1 LPPVVI
7 TKPAFNEPRILPLLL
22 TATEGKKRSQ
32 NNSYSPQDRIACAVQ
47 KVDNYV
53 LPMSPKNASKTNI
66 TELLHEW
73 NSGNTDVAD
82 NLLPLI
88 YDELHRRAA
97 AFMRKERQN
106 HTLQPTAL
114 VHEAYL
120 KLIGQR
126 NDNWND
132 RQHFFAI
139 ASQVMR
145 RILVDHARS
154 RHRQKRG
161 GSKEDLPLE
170 EALLVGAEE
179 ANVDLIAL
187 DEAMAKLAKLDPQQE
202 RLVELRYFGGL
213 SLDETAKAIGV
224 SRATAAR
231 EWQVAKAWLHRE
243 MTRRN

>member
-1 LPPVVI
+1 
-7 TKPAFNEPRILPLLL
+7 
-22 TATEGKKRSQ
+22 
-32 NNSYSPQDRIACAVQ
+32 
-47 KVDNYV
+47 
-53 LPMSPKNASKTNI
+53 MSPDNAVSPNV
-66 TELLHEW
+66 TELLHAW

-82 NLLPLI
+82 ALLPLI

-97 AFMRKERQN
+97 AYMRRERRN

-126 NDNWND
+126 NADWND

-145 RILVDHARS
+145 RILVDHART
-154 RHRQKRG
+154 RNRQKRG
-161 GSKEDLPLE
+161 GSQEDLPLE
-170 EALLVGAEE
+170 EALLAGVEE
-179 ANVDLIAL
+179 ANIDLLAL
-187 DEAMAKLAKLDPQQE
+187 DEAMARLAKFDPQQE
-202 RLVELRYFGGL
+202 RLVELRYFGGM
-213 SLDETAKAIGV
+213 SLDEAAAALGI

-231 EWQVAKAWLHRE
+231 DWQVAKAWLHRE

>member
-1 LPPVVI
+1 
-7 TKPAFNEPRILPLLL
+7 
-22 TATEGKKRSQ
+22 
-32 NNSYSPQDRIACAVQ
+32 
-47 KVDNYV
+47 
-53 LPMSPKNASKTNI
+53 MSPKNASKTNI

>member
-1 LPPVVI
+1 MS
-7 TKPAFNEPRILPLLL
+7 PRKVL
-22 TATEGKKRSQ
+22 SQ
-32 NNSYSPQDRIACAVQ
+32 NV
-47 KVDNYV
+47 
-53 LPMSPKNASKTNI
+53 

-73 NSGNTDVAD
+73 NSGNTEVAEA
-82 NLLPLI
+82 LLPLI

-97 AFMRKERQN
+97 AYMRRERRN

-120 KLIGQR
+120 KLVGQR

-154 RHRQKRG
+154 RNRQKRG
-161 GSKEDLPLE
+161 GSNEDLPLE
-170 EALLVGAEE
+170 EALLAGAEE
-179 ANVDLIAL
+179 ANVDLLAL
-187 DEAMAKLAKLDPQQE
+187 DEAMSRLAKIDPEQE
-202 RLVELRYFGGL
+202 RLVELRYFGGM
-213 SLDETAKAIGV
+213 SLEEAAKALGI

-231 EWQVAKAWLHRE
+231 DWQVAKAWLHRE

>member
-1 LPPVVI
+1 M
-7 TKPAFNEPRILPLLL
+7 
-22 TATEGKKRSQ
+22 SQ
-32 NNSYSPQDRIACAVQ
+32 NV
-47 KVDNYV
+47 
-53 LPMSPKNASKTNI
+53 

-73 NSGNTDVAD
+73 NSGNTEVAEA
-82 NLLPLI
+82 LLPLI

-97 AFMRKERQN
+97 AYMRRERRN

-120 KLIGQR
+120 KLVGQR
-126 NDNWND
+126 NYNWND

-154 RHRQKRG
+154 RKRQKRG
-161 GSKEDLPLE
+161 GSNEDLPLE
-170 EALLVGAEE
+170 EALLAGAEE
-179 ANVDLIAL
+179 ADVDLLAL
-187 DEAMAKLAKLDPQQE
+187 DEAMSRLAKFDPQQE
-202 RLVELRYFGGL
+202 KLVELRYFGGM
-213 SLDETAKAIGV
+213 SLEEAAKALGI

-231 EWQVAKAWLHRE
+231 DWQVAKAWLHRE